1 MFHKIRSRRQTF
13 RLKMMNKL
21 SLSFSFVL
29 LTFFAAQCEST
40 ASQKQLLRS
49 CCNEHV
55 PGNWTQCLSTCLQ
68 FGSSCPP
75 NVENKT
81 EYLSS
86 YCPTV
91 PSTLQ
96 DCFDNVTTSN
106 TPATPTPSP
115 QLLECCNRSENQ
127 GCRQVCR
134 EQVTIGIFDD
144 ASIQIVIA
152 ACGSPYDLQGGP
164 TDPMWDCF
172 ILYNEGQTE
181 PNSGGNSSCP
191 NTPTPATGPTVA
203 PTALPPTFNYADWPR
218 LQCCSMAND
227 SSCLDACHYEYTG
240 SRTTQS
246 WEKLNLDCV
255 FRATEGRLVSCLQ
268 DVSTRCRSGCSG
280 LQFCSNFNNKP
291 LTSFRKCDAEADTN
305 AKAEYDNWV
314 SQGVIRHPLVT
325 INTRPLT
332 TCFPERW
339 KVLACAFQM
348 MPCQPKTD
356 TSLICKSDCLHLM
369 RECKSNLL
377 QSEEEI
383 CEILSPSYLQ
393 EGCIRIDDFLND
405 SYYKEDASFLTTPCS
420 SSPCTTGK
428 CIVNQACSTNEAS
441 CLPYHCVEEAQVGH
455 SPKMSL
461 EKVNL
466 VQASLLPGNREE
478 SCHGYVNCTL
488 DSNGEC
494 VFGGKLSNVSGRY
507 CIEEASCSYKGKN
520 YSHHDIFS
528 DDCNICQCIS
538 SYINCTHHDCPVPQ
552 GSASIAS
559 KTCSPPY
566 CSCPSLYQPICS
578 SNGLTLPNLFHL
590 NCHGYT
596 DGGAIGQSCYQN
608 NPCSSSA
615 SLCPSG
621 SKCIPAR
628 HTCMSA
634 NGSALQDCP
643 QYYCVSSNN
652 CDQYQGSVI
661 CDQSGSEHESMCDF
675 TNTNEKVD
683 YYGHCKIQCSIN
695 RRRPVCSVN
704 GDTYPSVCHARGMGV
719 AIDYYSECNDV
730 PRIETGKCE
739 KVKCPDMPFMNTTEQ
754 CTGPTPPGACCQQC
768 GSLINILVN
777 KVQLSRSSQAMNVD
791 SIDSTRII
799 NRLKA
804 FVDILQC
811 QLYGHQAV
819 DGSIV
824 VLLLPSNMTSWLNIE
839 ACNAVSTRL
848 STLINRRSPLIAMD
862 PYLSF
867 LTAARSSPA
876 GKVERPLSTQEPSTG
891 SAGISGSSSLAPV
904 SGLFLLSIIIVNL
917 FWAGLSLDLR

>member
-152 ACGSPYDLQGGP
+152 ACGSPYDLQVKQSLIQEE
-164 TDPMWDCF
+164 TVHAL
-172 ILYNEGQTE
+172 ILPHQPQDLLLLQQHYLPHSTMQIGQGYSVAQWQTTPPAWMLAIMNTQGAE
-181 PNSGGNSSCP
+181 PPSPGKNS
-191 NTPTPATGPTVA
+191 T
-203 PTALPPTFNYADWPR
+203 LI
-218 LQCCSMAND
+218 
-227 SSCLDACHYEYTG
+227 
-240 SRTTQS
+240 
-246 WEKLNLDCV
+246 
-255 FRATEGRLVSCLQ
+255 VS
-268 DVSTRCRSGCSG
+268 SG
-280 LQFCSNFNNKP
+280 LQRAVWLAAFKMYQQGADQVAVGCSFAAISITSKP

-590 NCHGYT
+590 KSLITAFLSSSSCHGYT